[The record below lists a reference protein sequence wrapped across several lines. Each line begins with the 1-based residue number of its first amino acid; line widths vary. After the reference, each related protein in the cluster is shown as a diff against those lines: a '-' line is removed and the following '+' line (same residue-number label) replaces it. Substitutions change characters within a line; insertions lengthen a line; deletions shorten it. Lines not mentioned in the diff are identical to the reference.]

1 MSAKESVYQDFKFP
15 DEQDDAADQEAQ
27 NAAEQ
32 QEEGDIELE
41 VIDDTPEKDQGF
53 QPAAYEI
60 NDPTDDEI
68 EGYSEKVKK
77 RMKEL
82 TFARHDERRAKEA
95 ALREREEAARI
106 AQQLLEENKALRQQY
121 QTGAATYTQLVQSQA
136 EMELQM
142 ARQKLKEAQESYD
155 TDAIIAAQEALAEA
169 KYKSE
174 YAKAFKPAPLQE
186 SQQDV
191 YMQQTPQQQ
200 PVQVDEKATRWQ
212 TRNPWFGQDDE
223 MTSLALA
230 VHKKLVEARVDPR
243 SDEYYERIDARMREV
258 FPGYFGET
266 KKEPKRPA
274 SVVAAPTRTAGKKKI
289 QLTKTQEA
297 LARRL
302 GLTPQQYATE
312 VLKLNSES

>member
-1 MSAKESVYQDFKFP
+1 
-15 DEQDDAADQEAQ
+15 
-27 NAAEQ
+27 
-32 QEEGDIELE
+32 
-41 VIDDTPEKDQGF
+41 
-53 QPAAYEI
+53 
-60 NDPTDDEI
+60 
-68 EGYSEKVKK
+68 
-77 RMKEL
+77 
-82 TFARHDERRAKEA
+82 
-95 ALREREEAARI
+95 
-106 AQQLLEENKALRQQY
+106 
-121 QTGAATYTQLVQSQA
+121 
-136 EMELQM
+136 
-142 ARQKLKEAQESYD
+142 
-155 TDAIIAAQEALAEA
+155 
-169 KYKSE
+169 
-174 YAKAFKPAPLQE
+174 
-186 SQQDV
+186 
-191 YMQQTPQQQ
+191 
-200 PVQVDEKATRWQ
+200 
-212 TRNPWFGQDDE
+212 